1 MVWRED
7 EVVFN
12 NTSAHGARLVM
23 DQKKCANK
31 FEAEGKSFKTR
42 NFFNFRFLEGLC
54 WNQHRV
60 LRGDKWT
67 KAWQL
72 NHDAGPMFQKKKN
85 RCTQKL
91 EMELGRIVPVL
102 LPAASTG
109 RYASKWLRND
119 CCQPETKLKWIQN
132 TRQLKARSS
141 DWALA
146 TTLESSD
153 SMLAVLLQILCSDT
167 FPPERFPILRV
178 TYCTCII
185 FH

>member
-1 MVWRED
+1 MCKQIWGRRKKFQNSELFLTCAFWKVCVEINI
-7 EVVFN
+7 ESYGETN
-12 NTSAHGARLVM
+12 GPKHGSLTMTQVPCS
-23 DQKKCANK
+23 KK
-31 FEAEGKSFKTR
+31 
-42 NFFNFRFLEGLC
+42 
-54 WNQHRV
+54 
-60 LRGDKWT
+60 
-67 KAWQL
+67 
-72 NHDAGPMFQKKKN
+72 KKKN

-119 CCQPETKLKWIQN
+119 CCQSETKLKWIQN

-146 TTLESSD
+146 TTSESSD
-153 SMLAVLLQILCSDT
+153 SMLAVLLQILFSDT